1 MDSILI
7 AVRAGVACERDL
19 TGRADL
25 PVLLSLYLSAA
36 HRAAIFCYHFC
47 GGQPTG
53 TIQNDSKKS
62 ELFSGLPAPRCGSV
76 NPSTARKQV
85 SCQSRGF
92 SYRSFRPCLWAKHRA
107 SAANRLWPRPA
118 VGF

>member
-7 AVRAGVACERDL
+7 AVRAGVECERDL

-53 TIQNDSKKS
+53 TIQNDSIS
-62 ELFSGLPAPRCGSV
+62 I
-76 NPSTARKQV
+76 
-85 SCQSRGF
+85 
-92 SYRSFRPCLWAKHRA
+92 RSIFWLT
-107 SAANRLWPRPA
+107 SAAMRLGQPLDRTKTSF
-118 VGF
+118 VSVSRF